1 MTRVQRAWRSLLF
14 VPVLSERFL
23 AKAHERGADAII
35 LDLED
40 SILPVNKAAARAALP
55 AAVPRVAQAGADV
68 VVRIN
73 RPLDLAVADIAAAVM
88 PGVAALM
95 LPKVMGPEH
104 VRLLA
109 ELVTDREA
117 ALGMPI
123 GHTRFLA
130 LIESPAALP
139 HVYAIAAEPRMAGMS
154 VGGEDMATE
163 LGAIP
168 SADSMYVFAMQGLAA
183 ARTAGIL
190 PMGSMGQL
198 ANIADL
204 DSYRSGL
211 KRGKALGFIT
221 ASCIHPAHVPIINE
235 EYGASDAELDRARRL
250 LAAFDAAAADGAGAV
265 AFEGSMI
272 DLPVVIRAQ
281 RLLERAKSWARS
293 GNPSRPR
300 GASGADGYR
309 IFHADIA
316 REQSGDRRSV
326 VDWCYERPSRTRSAE
341 NEVDID
347 AHRLLGLAHR
357 PGVVAAACNRLHAD
371 RVGYS
376 R

>member
-1 MTRVQRAWRSLLF
+1 MMTRPLPSWRSLLF

-40 SILPVNKAAARAALP
+40 SILPTHKEAARAALP
-55 AAVPRVAQAGADV
+55 AAVPRVSQKGADV

-73 RPLDLAVADIAAAVM
+73 RPLDLVVADIAASVM

-109 ELVTDREA
+109 ELVTDRET

-123 GHTRFLA
+123 GHTRFLV

-139 HVYAIAAEPRMAGMS
+139 HLFAIAAEPRMAGMS

-163 LGAIP
+163 LGATP

-183 ARTAGIL
+183 CRAAGIL

-198 ANIADL
+198 ANINDL
-204 DSYRSGL
+204 DSYRAGL
-211 KRGKALGFIT
+211 QRGRALGFTT

-235 EYGASDAELDRARRL
+235 EYGASEAELDRARRL
-250 LAAFDAAAADGAGAV
+250 LATFDEAVARGEGAV
-265 AFEGSMI
+265 AFEGSMVDI
-272 DLPVVIRAQ
+272 PIVIRAR
-281 RLLERAKSWARS
+281 RLLERAAAWK
-293 GNPSRPR
+293 
-300 GASGADGYR
+300 
-309 IFHADIA
+309 
-316 REQSGDRRSV
+316 
-326 VDWCYERPSRTRSAE
+326 RSA
-341 NEVDID
+341 
-347 AHRLLGLAHR
+347 
-357 PGVVAAACNRLHAD
+357 
-371 RVGYS
+371 
-376 R
+376 

>member
-1 MTRVQRAWRSLLF
+1 MTQPLPTWRSLLF
-14 VPVLSERFL
+14 VPVLAERFVV
-23 AKAHERGADAII
+23 KAHTRGADAII

-40 SILPVNKAAARAALP
+40 SIVPANKSAARAAVA
-55 AAVPRVAQAGADV
+55 AAVPRVAQRGPEGRGADV

-73 RPLDLAVADIAAAVM
+73 RPLDLAVPDIAAAVM

-109 ELVTDREA
+109 ELVTDRET

-123 GHTRFLA
+123 GHTRFLV
-130 LIESPAALP
+130 LIEEPAALP
-139 HVYAIAAEPRMAGMS
+139 HLFAIAAEPRMAGMS

-183 ARTAGIL
+183 CRAAGIL

-198 ANIADL
+198 AKIDDL
-204 DSYRSGL
+204 DSYRAGL
-211 KRGKALGFIT
+211 KRGRELGFTT

-250 LAAFDAAAADGAGAV
+250 LAAFDVATANGEGAV
-265 AFEGSMI
+265 AFEGSMV
-272 DLPVVIRAQ
+272 DLPIVIRAQ
-281 RLLERAKSWARS
+281 RLLARAASWKKA
-293 GNPSRPR
+293 G
-300 GASGADGYR
+300 
-309 IFHADIA
+309 
-316 REQSGDRRSV
+316 
-326 VDWCYERPSRTRSAE
+326 
-341 NEVDID
+341 
-347 AHRLLGLAHR
+347 
-357 PGVVAAACNRLHAD
+357 
-371 RVGYS
+371 
-376 R
+376 